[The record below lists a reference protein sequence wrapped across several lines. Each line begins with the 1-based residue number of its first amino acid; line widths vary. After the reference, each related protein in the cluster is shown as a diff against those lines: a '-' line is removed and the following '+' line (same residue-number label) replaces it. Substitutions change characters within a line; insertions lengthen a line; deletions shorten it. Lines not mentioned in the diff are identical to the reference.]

1 MERIDPLSSLH
12 RPVGA
17 NCPARSTAFALLVLV
32 FIALAPRVAEAQ
44 LDPLLFLKRSVPS
57 VTSNTYRAHV
67 LVAVDTSMR
76 MQYDADGHYY
86 DPYDYATGNLWDSS
100 LGLSGG
106 ASRYRRKYESLQY
119 VGSSSPKYQTTT
131 ITAVGNQAAQLAAF
145 NAFYAKTR
153 LGVAKAGVLQAITE
167 NTKSTRFGLIAMRQ
181 VNPRIPAPLND
192 GDVQNDDAGQ
202 SFPTD
207 SSGPG
212 LWKLTRGVVDADN
225 GSALAGVPLVKA
237 DSASP
242 NTDVATILNRALTS
256 SGAVL
261 PAGNDGPSIVDAPLA
276 HLLDDVRTEASRLI
290 TADGSCRNT
299 VAVVIV
305 GGGEG
310 TTAVPSSSA
319 PSIASTFTNISSRRV
334 PIYVIAIAPLES
346 EVAALQ
352 SIAENSGGRY
362 FQVDKA
368 EIDAATAAGKPAP
381 TVVRAMNAAVQH
393 GFANPSDVNA
403 APTASLPY
411 GPLSEFQVTSP
422 IIGTVNLK
430 GARALDGSTLT
441 GTDVSST
448 QSGTEIPQRANV
460 MVTSGFAL
468 PGFDMRLRAFRVY
481 KPVTDTTKP
490 TGYKFSAD
498 GTALWVAQ
506 SPMTTYCNDATAS
519 CRNIFTVL
527 PDGTTVAFTESNAST
542 LSAYLNTWD
551 VPGLI
556 NFVRTQPLGPI
567 VSSTPAFMD
576 PPSLDPPPDPDYPGF
591 AAAHEDR
598 RSLIFVGANDGM
610 MHAID
615 GRTGVEVWAFIPFNL
630 LPKLRTLRDGQ
641 PIDDFDYFVDSSA
654 KVADVR
660 VNDEWRTLVVF
671 GQGPGGTFYQT
682 FDASL
687 DGIDSSVAPDSDSVT
702 SVLAYFNDPGR
713 IPLLWAFPRYSKFD
727 TSISTSA
734 TPYGDLDTSA
744 SADEKSVGQTWS
756 DPAIGQVK
764 SGSGKY
770 TIITGS
776 GFLPRSVE
784 NGSTRGGAAAG
795 RSLYLLSVDDGT
807 VFDRMETSPASDSQA
822 ESDDNCTAAAYGCTK
837 MKNALQADPVATG
850 PMDQRFVTKSYIG
863 DLDGNIWRFD
873 ITLDSGDLPKF
884 SGTPTKLYGAGAD
897 QPIFSS
903 MAAVAIGTQEY
914 VFVGTGSDLLPSTGV
929 STQYKLLGVLDTGSS
944 GTKTFEIALSKTD
957 GAGDDEKVSAFPA
970 VAGDIVFFTTTSYK
984 PQVPCAQPDA
994 ALYALTFVGGAAY
1007 DGTGDNKVSKN
1018 ESPKVRTLV
1027 GAGRATAP
1035 FIVDQHLAFGAGGKI
1050 ELFGD
1055 PNDFN
1060 NGVGSVGV
1068 RILSWRD
1075 IR

>member
-1 MERIDPLSSLH
+1 MAIAS
-12 RPVGA
+12 RPAVFGLMVLGFV
-17 NCPARSTAFALLVLV
+17 FA
-32 FIALAPRVAEAQ
+32 APRAAEAQ
-44 LDPLLFLKRSVPS
+44 LDPLLFLKRSVPFL
-57 VTSNTYRAHV
+57 TTNTYRAHV
-67 LVAVDTSMR
+67 LVAMDRSAR
-76 MQYDADGHYY
+76 MQYDADGSYY
-86 DPYDYATGNLWDSS
+86 DPYDYTAGNLWDMS
-100 LGLSGG
+100 LGING
-106 ASRYRRKYESLQY
+106 AASKFRRKYEAFQFTAS
-119 VGSSSPKYQTTT
+119 GFPKYQTST
-131 ITAVGNQAAQLAAF
+131 ITAVGNQSSQLAAY

-153 LGVAKAGVLQAITE
+153 LGVAKAAVLQAIAE
-167 NTKSTRFGLIAMRQ
+167 NTKSARFGLIAMRQ
-181 VNPRIPAPLND
+181 ANPHLPSPLND
-192 GDVQNDDAGQ
+192 GAVQDNDAGQ

-207 SSGPG
+207 GSGPG
-212 LWKLTRGVVDADN
+212 LWKVTRAVVDANN
-225 GSALAGVPLVKA
+225 GSAPAGTPLVKS
-237 DSASP
+237 DTLSA
-242 NTDVATILNRALTS
+242 NTDIATILNRALTA
-256 SGAVL
+256 SGALL
-261 PAGNDGPSIVDAPLA
+261 PAGNDGPSAIDAPLA
-276 HLLDDVRTEASRLI
+276 HMLDDVRTEASRLI
-290 TADGSCRNT
+290 AADTQCRNT

-310 TTAVPSSSA
+310 NTATPSTTAAAV
-319 PSIASTFTNISSRRV
+319 ASTFLNISSHRV
-334 PIYVIAIAPLES
+334 PIYVIAIAPPSADVPALES
-346 EVAALQ
+346 
-352 SIAENSGGRY
+352 IATNSGGRY

-411 GPLSEFQVTSP
+411 GPQSEFQVTSP

-430 GARALDGSTLT
+430 GAQALDGSTLPD
-441 GTDVSST
+441 TDIVSSE
-448 QSGTEIPQRANV
+448 SLAKIPQRANV

-481 KPVTDTTKP
+481 KPVTDATKP
-490 TGYKFSAD
+490 TGFKFSAD
-498 GTALWVAQ
+498 GTPLWVAQ
-506 SPMTTYCNDATAS
+506 SPMNGYCNDASAS
-519 CRNIFTVL
+519 CRNIFTFL
-527 PDGTTVAFTESNAST
+527 PSGGSGGAMIAFTEANAS
-542 LSAYLNTWD
+542 LLAPYMNTWD
-551 VPGLI
+551 VSGLI
-556 NFVRTQPLGPI
+556 RFVRTQPLGPI

-576 PPSLDPPPDPDYPGF
+576 PPSLDPPPDSEYPGF
-591 AAAHEDR
+591 AANHETR

-641 PIDDFDYFVDSSA
+641 PIDAFDYFVDSSA

-660 VNDEWRTLVVF
+660 IADKWRTIAVF
-671 GQGPGGTFYQT
+671 GQGAGGTFYQT
-682 FDASL
+682 FDVSL
-687 DGIDSSVAPDSDSVT
+687 DGIESSVLPDSDSVT
-702 SVLAYFNDPGR
+702 ALLSYFSDSGR
-713 IPLLWAFPRYSKFD
+713 MPYLWSFPDYSHFD
-727 TSISTSA
+727 TSLNTA
-734 TPYGDLDTSA
+734 AMPYGDLSHSA
-744 SADEKSVGQTWS
+744 TADEKTVGQTWS
-756 DPAIGQVK
+756 DPAVGQIK
-764 SGSGKY
+764 SASGKY
-770 TIITGS
+770 AIITGS

-784 NGSTRGGAAAG
+784 TDPGGNRGGVTAG
-795 RSLYLLSVDDGT
+795 QTLYLLNVDDG
-807 VFDRMETSPASDSQA
+807 VPFAAAKVGNDGIAET
-822 ESDDNCTAAAYGCTK
+822 DDNCILAASGCTK
-837 MKNALQADPVATG
+837 IKNALQADPVATG

-863 DLDGNIWRFD
+863 DLDGNIWRYD
-873 ITLDSGDLPKF
+873 ITLDGSNTPQFTGL
-884 SGTPTKLYGAGAD
+884 PTKLYGAGAD

-929 STQYKLLGVLDTGSS
+929 STQYKLLGVLDTGTS

-984 PQVPCAQPDA
+984 PTTPCLLPDA
-994 ALYALTFVGGAAY
+994 NLYALTFVGGAAY

-1018 ESPKVRTLV
+1018 ESPKVRMLA

-1050 ELFGD
+1050 EMFGD

-1060 NGVGSVGV
+1060 NGVGNVGV